1 MVYTITMPTVSGLYD
16 TTKHAND
23 KPIDP
28 FDTDHIDY
36 WRLVVATSCIRA
48 ANLRKFETV
57 VQVPVAVV
65 NAIAT
70 ELNLNGV
77 RSRVEMIKNR
87 PAGGFLNECYLVISW
102 KNPEYSIGNLGH
114 TTVLVGNKEWMIW
127 DYYHIVPDIGGTRDG
142 AATYYTHIQA
152 LKYLQAGDFLKGFRM
167 PTMADWNELFGMMS
181 GDANTDPLRKVLRFP
196 FNGMKLMD
204 DGVHQAQDKGQR
216 SYYWSADPGDAQDSF
231 NVAVI
236 SPTGCGYTEEAEP
249 GTRCAVRFVRERS
262 ETC

>member
-16 TTKHAND
+16 TAKHATD

-48 ANLRKFETV
+48 ANSRKFETV

-65 NAIAT
+65 NAIAK
-70 ELNLNGV
+70 ELDGNAV
-77 RSRVEMIKNR
+77 RTRIEMIKDH

-102 KNPEYSIGNLGH
+102 QNPEYSTGYLGQ
-114 TTVLVGNKEWMIW
+114 TTVRVGNKEWMVW
-127 DYYHIVPDIGGTRDG
+127 DYNQIVPVIGGTRDN

-152 LKYLQAGDFLKGFRM
+152 LKHLQDGDFLKGFRM
-167 PTMADWNELFGMMS
+167 PTMADWNELFGMMR
-181 GDANTDPLRKVLRFP
+181 GDANSDPLRKVLRFP
-196 FNGMKLMD
+196 FNGMKLVD
-204 DGVHQAQDKGQR
+204 DGVHQAQEKGQR
-216 SYYWSADPGDAQDSF
+216 SYYWSAEPGDAQDSF

-236 SPTGCGYTEEAEP
+236 SPTGRGYTEAAEP

-262 ETC
+262 ET